1 MIEEFCFACLRLIPL
16 SDLPVAVSRSD
27 GRGSYC
33 RSCMKERSKASYRKR
48 MERQGKTVRELPPL
62 SSGTRRC
69 PDCVQVL
76 PLEDFPRSKNQRSGR
91 DGYCKPCH
99 SARGKANIAA
109 RGGSRQYHLVARYG
123 ITAAEADAMVEEQ
136 GGLCAV
142 CHERPA
148 AHVDHDHTFGNVRG
162 VLCFTCNGGLGQ
174 FQDRTDILRNAIDYL
189 ERTTWQRTLVTP
201 GVYRLTSPR
210 PAAARS
216 ATSSA

>member
-1 MIEEFCFACLRLIPL
+1 MT
-16 SDLPVAVSRSD
+16 
-27 GRGSYC
+27 
-33 RSCMKERSKASYRKR
+33 ERSKASYRKKKAA
-48 MERQGKTVRELPPL
+48 EGKEVRERLPV
-62 SSGTRRC
+62 SSGLRRC
-69 PDCVQVL
+69 PDCAQVL
-76 PLEDFPRSKNQRSGR
+76 PLEAFPRSKNQAGGR
-91 DGYCKPCH
+91 GSYCKPCH
-99 SARGKANIAA
+99 SFRSSQT
-109 RGGSRQYHLVARYG
+109 RDRLYGGGRHYHLVARYG
-123 ITAAEADAMVEEQ
+123 ITAAQADAMVEEQ

-162 VLCFTCNGGLGQ
+162 ILCFTCNGGLGQ
-174 FQDRTDILRNAIDYL
+174 FQDRADILRNAIDYL